1 MFEEGKTM
9 RTYKV
14 MLVYLLVTVISSGC
28 KKSDDHTPVEVP
40 ENPETP
46 GYYNVAITTDKSVYD
61 PGSEVIFTID
71 YSALPAIAKVRY
83 KYLGAVLSDQAVTGS
98 VWKWTAPEIDFRG
111 YMAEVYTLE
120 NNIETIYATIAVDV
134 SSDWTRFPRYGF
146 LTDYSQFSDEELNKV
161 IDNLNRHHINGLQF
175 YDWHNKHHMPL
186 PVSGSVP
193 ASRWKDII
201 NRDVY
206 FSTLEGYIT
215 SAHNRNMNA
224 MFYNLIYGAWKDAEV
239 DGVQKEW
246 YVYNDN
252 THTNRDFHSLPTP
265 PFLSNIY
272 LLDPSNVD
280 WQQYLFNQNRIV
292 YEHLNFDGF
301 HMDQL
306 GNRGNRYTYDG
317 SFLNLAQTYQSFID
331 AEKADQPE
339 KYTVMNAVNQYG
351 QEGIAAA
358 PTNFLYTEVW
368 DPFDSFADLSNI
380 IKQNNVLSNQ
390 SKSSVLAAYVN
401 YQLADEPG
409 YFNTASVLMTNVV
422 IFAFG
427 GAHLE
432 LGEHM
437 LAKEYFPNNNLVM
450 KTDLQT
456 ALVSYYDFLVAYQN
470 LLRDGGSFN
479 TVDTKSL
486 DHKMT
491 LATWPAAKGFV
502 AIVGKQLEK
511 KQVIHFINFT
521 DASTDMWRDNEGIQV
536 IPAMIKNAKVEC
548 TTTETIKN
556 ILVASPDIIGGASR
570 SIHFIQVENKIYFT
584 LPELK
589 YWSMIVME
597 SE

>member
-1 MFEEGKTM
+1 ME
-9 RTYKV
+9 
-14 MLVYLLVTVISSGC
+14 LLKRIIISLLLAAIFVGC
-28 KKSDDHTPVEVP
+28 KKPENNGTPPDVP
-40 ENPETP
+40 ENPVTP
-46 GYYNVAITTDKSVYD
+46 VYNHVAISTDKAAFS
-61 PGSEVIFTID
+61 PGDEVIFKID
-71 YSALPAIAKVRY
+71 NSVLSPSAKVRY
-83 KYLGAVLSDQAVTGS
+83 KYLGEVISEHAVISS
-98 VWKWTAPEIDFRG
+98 VWKWITPEHDFRG
-111 YMAEVYTLE
+111 YMAEVYALE
-120 NNIETIYATIAVDV
+120 NNVETIYATIAVDV

-186 PVSGSVP
+186 PVSGSIP
-193 ASRWKDII
+193 ASKWKDII

-206 FSTLEGYIT
+206 FSTVEGYIT
-215 SAHNRNMNA
+215 CAHNRNMKA
-224 MFYNLIYGAWKDAEV
+224 MFYNLIYGAWKDAEL

-272 LLDPSNVD
+272 LLDPSNTD
-280 WQQYLFNQNRIV
+280 WQKYLINQDRIV

-317 SFLNLAQTYQSFID
+317 SFLNLSQTYQSFIEAD
-331 AEKADQPE
+331 KADQPE
-339 KYTVMNAVNQYG
+339 KYSVMNAVNQYG

-368 DPFDSFADLSNI
+368 DPFDTYADLANL
-380 IKQNNVLSNQ
+380 IKQNNVLGNQ
-390 SKSSVLAAYVN
+390 SKNSVLAAYVN
-401 YQLADEPG
+401 YDLADEKG
-409 YFNTASVLMTNVV
+409 YFNTASVLMTNAV

-437 LAKEYFPNNNLVM
+437 LAKEYFPNDNLAM
-450 KTDLQT
+450 KTDLQI

-479 TVDTKSL
+479 TVDAKSL

-491 LATWPAAKGFV
+491 LATWPAVKGFV
-502 AIVGKQLEK
+502 AIVGKQLEN

-521 DASTDMWRDNEGIQV
+521 DSSTDMWRDNEGIQV
-536 IPAMIKNAKVEC
+536 IPAMIKDAKVEL
-548 TTTETIKN
+548 TSTETIKN
-556 ILVASPDIIGGASR
+556 ITVASPDIIGGASR

-589 YWSMIVME
+589 YWSMVVME